1 MINKTLME
9 QLKAHIQQIREN
21 GEKPIKV
28 QPKVQFHKLDMDSL
42 RETIKAIKA
51 KQEQENN

>member
-9 QLKAHIQQIREN
+9 QLKAQIQQAREN
-21 GEKPIKV
+21 GEEPIKV
-28 QPKVQFHKLDMDSL
+28 QPKVQFHKLDMDRL
-42 RETIKAIKA
+42 RETIKTIKA